1 MTPPGTD
8 DPPRGL
14 LKSRK
19 PPRSC
24 SPPRIAFKNDV
35 VGFDVD
41 YDVVGAVAHKTLPHV
56 TSQLLAGF
64 AKFLLHFKQPFSNPK
79 ERIGFVSAFF
89 DCFVLYGATVARIC
103 FAILQKCRKYSGV
116 VIDELLTS
124 EVSRSL
130 PTLKV
135 LLCSGELSASES
147 VLVFRHVLANDD
159 SNSKFLARFSEHFS
173 WKLSTHLLLQM
184 NPNHVL
190 NELFDRHCELPDVSS
205 ICLDEVDYFLISDNL
220 WKHPELVSCKNFP
233 RSHIMLPS
241 LLSLY
246 TNRSELAKALPNLVP
261 NDQIRAI
268 KTLTAEC
275 QTVKPLGD
283 ADRKLAYSSCMTTSS
298 YLEYVCREGNLSVFL
313 DLWLPLIKNSVNTV
327 LMLFSMLYAKPY
339 FQVNRVLILNAFRY
353 LFVSRYAITPIV
365 NFLSIVCRQSGEVR
379 DVSYALLRDLVT
391 RFPSAFDVVKPLA
404 VIGDSEPL
412 DVLRSKL
419 DLITALCVATDRSD
433 ELLPSISALLKKG
446 AATVAAAMTV
456 VKALCKEEILDVS
469 TIRKQ
474 LGSRLRQHGFEE
486 ALAGY
491 CDILATAA
499 SQPAE
504 HDENFL
510 RECVLELYEI
520 TKLRNCSAELRNA
533 RVAAWKALGS
543 FGGALL
549 TNVIDTSG
557 SKLMEI
563 FLELHEEERKG
574 FIAFLRNLI
583 KEEVENLSRTLYTQ
597 VHIRKS
603 SFSALTY
610 SLHNSLGKSNQ
621 EAPWFWKAT
630 LPLFSVIAGEY
641 GEEAAALQATR
652 LFRRL
657 LREVPTSQ
665 DDVIGLFSGWRIS
678 VASMLSLH
686 ISSGSILKARDGI
699 VEECKRALTHSELTV
714 NNVAVVIA
722 VLAGELRRMGSA
734 LPDSE
739 SSESFENSMR
749 PWLIATLEFLFA
761 IVHDDYAPTT
771 PPLFQTV
778 INRRC
783 VNFTIVQS
791 AGWMVCSLVPDKVRS
806 FFDDEWF
813 SSTNDWRIGAQDLF
827 SKCSNLPLRSLQKH
841 EPRLRKR
848 LDQLSSRAGESMK
861 RAIFEGLSKL
871 ASVSLLV
878 TTVNLP
884 ADYSH
889 LPEDSILRSCSRA
902 ISHSLLSALVGHI
915 RSDGRRL
922 PPLDLQFLL
931 SSIDFRADEEARL
944 HVLTLGFEQKDAL
957 IIFELTSSEMLCLSS
972 TLNAYWMT
980 LSKNISFIT
989 TALPASR
996 AEAVLNALFRFS
1008 SEAGS
1013 EEVNEI
1019 FSQINSLGENQ
1030 ESVLMLILA
1039 TICST
1044 PADVPLCWPSEDI
1057 DDVMRARW
1065 RYYWKI
1071 LIRVSEFCEQFDV
1084 MTAFLVACLNFEPL
1098 SPSFQD
1104 IVKGMLLDILAS
1116 RPDFVK
1122 PYVYEKGFD
1131 LERLIS

>member
-1 MTPPGTD
+1 
-8 DPPRGL
+8 
-14 LKSRK
+14 
-19 PPRSC
+19 
-24 SPPRIAFKNDV
+24 
-35 VGFDVD
+35 
-41 YDVVGAVAHKTLPHV
+41 
-56 TSQLLAGF
+56 
-64 AKFLLHFKQPFSNPK
+64 
-79 ERIGFVSAFF
+79 
-89 DCFVLYGATVARIC
+89 
-103 FAILQKCRKYSGV
+103 
-116 VIDELLTS
+116 
-124 EVSRSL
+124 
-130 PTLKV
+130 
-135 LLCSGELSASES
+135 
-147 VLVFRHVLANDD
+147 
-159 SNSKFLARFSEHFS
+159 
-173 WKLSTHLLLQM
+173 
-184 NPNHVL
+184 
-190 NELFDRHCELPDVSS
+190 
-205 ICLDEVDYFLISDNL
+205 
-220 WKHPELVSCKNFP
+220 
-233 RSHIMLPS
+233 
-241 LLSLY
+241 
-246 TNRSELAKALPNLVP
+246 
-261 NDQIRAI
+261 
-268 KTLTAEC
+268 
-275 QTVKPLGD
+275 
-283 ADRKLAYSSCMTTSS
+283 MTTSS

-313 DLWLPLIKNSVNTV
+313 DLWLPLIKNSDVSERSITFACALLPYCQGATLEKCFQLIEALVQRSRGLQVNTV

-379 DVSYALLRDLVT
+379 DVAYALLRDLVT

-474 LGSRLRQHGFEE
+474 LGSRLRQPGFEE

-499 SQPAE
+499 SQPTE

-563 FLELHEEERKG
+563 LLELHEEERKG

-597 VHIRKS
+597 VHVRKS

-722 VLAGELRRMGSA
+722 VLAGELRRMGST

-761 IVHDDYAPTT
+761 IVHDGYAPTT

-783 VNFTIVQS
+783 VNMTLVQS
-791 AGWMVCSLVPDKVRS
+791 AVWMVCSIVPDKVRS
-806 FFDDEWF
+806 FFDDKWF
-813 SSTNDWRIGAQDLF
+813 SSTNDWRIGAQMDPDCKLYNLLLTGTEADCQLSIQRFELWQLAAALGADELVTNGLSRLLSCDDSAEETINSVVDKTDPTVEDINDLF

-889 LPEDSILRSCSRA
+889 LPEDSILRSVVAQFSSDSKCSRE

-957 IIFELTSSEMLCLSS
+957 IIFELTSNEMLCLSS

-996 AEAVLNALFRFS
+996 AEAVLSALFRFTF
-1008 SEAGS
+1008 EAGS
-1013 EEVNEI
+1013 EEVNEVL
-1019 FSQINSLGENQ
+1019 SEINSLGENQ
-1030 ESVLMLILA
+1030 VLLRCIVNHLPTFNSSADLLRKVLSISWIDKRFQGKVSKCFDFWLACNGLLDEKLSKLVDIYAAEIVHKSVMLSIFGYSSLHLDLSSRIDKLLSIMSIGNGMLNCNRPQSDIESVLMLFLA

-1057 DDVMRARW
+1057 GDIMRVRW

-1071 LIRVSEFCEQFDV
+1071 LIRVPKFCEQFDV